1 MVQTSLAIGVMLN
14 DVVRKTISL
23 SDGKTEIAALDWGGE
38 GPLALLHHANGFCG
52 AIWAGVADLLRDRF
66 RVIAIDA
73 RGHGDSSPVVD
84 MEHFGWSRLAF
95 DLAEVAERI
104 LSDCGADR
112 FALGLGHSFGGS
124 LTTVVAARHP
134 DFYQRI
140 VLVDPVV
147 FPPNIDI
154 GSSRGSELAVRTR
167 RRRRR
172 WNSRKDAREFL
183 AGKPLFESW
192 DPGSLDLYIGE
203 GLRDAEDGT
212 VELKCAPEVEAE
224 IFGGPHDIDLH
235 AAADRLAVPALVLR
249 ATQGNFPLEVYVDW
263 VARMKHGRLV
273 DIEGGHL
280 VPMEDPG
287 RVAQVVLDE
296 CNTSTHGGS

>member
-1 MVQTSLAIGVMLN
+1 MLK
-14 DVVRKTISL
+14 DVARKKIAL
-23 SDGKTEIAALDWGGE
+23 SDGKTEIAALDWGGD
-38 GPLALLHHANGFCG
+38 GPVALLHHANGFCG
-52 AIWAGVADLLRDRF
+52 ATWAGVADLLRDRF

-73 RGHGDSSPVVD
+73 RGHGDSSRVVD
-84 MEHFGWSRLAF
+84 LENFGWSRLAL

-104 LSDCGADR
+104 LADFR
-112 FALGLGHSFGGS
+112 VERIALGLGHSFGGS
-124 LTTVVAARHP
+124 LTTVAAAQHP
-134 DFYQRI
+134 DFYERI

-154 GSSRGSELAVRTR
+154 ESSRGSELALRTR

-172 WNSRKDAREFL
+172 WNSREEAREFL

-192 DPGSLDLYIGE
+192 DPGSLDLYVGE
-203 GLRDAEDGT
+203 GLQDVEGGT

-235 AAADRLAVPALVLR
+235 AAAGALSVPALVLR
-249 ATQGNFPLEVYVDW
+249 ATQGNFPPEVYVDW
-263 VARMKHGRLV
+263 VARMRHGRMV

-280 VPMEDPG
+280 VPMEAPR
-287 RVAQVVLDE
+287 RVAQVVLDY
-296 CNTSTHGGS
+296 CNTFDKGGG

>member
-1 MVQTSLAIGVMLN
+1 MLEE
-14 DVVRKTISL
+14 VARKKIVL
-23 SDGKTEIAALDWGGE
+23 SDGKTEIAALDWGGD
-38 GPLALLHHANGFCG
+38 GPVALLHHANGFCG
-52 AIWAGVADLLRDRF
+52 ATWAGVAELLRDHF

-84 MEHFGWSRLAF
+84 LENFGWSRLAF

-104 LSDCGADR
+104 LSDFGVER
-112 FALGLGHSFGGS
+112 FGLGLGHSFGGS
-124 LTTVVAARHP
+124 LTTVAAARHP
-134 DFYQRI
+134 DFYERI

-147 FPPNIDI
+147 FPPDIDI
-154 GSSRGSELAVRTR
+154 RSSRGSELALRTR

-172 WNSRKDAREFL
+172 WNSREEAREFL

-192 DPGSLDLYIGE
+192 DPGSLDLYVGE
-203 GLRDAEDGT
+203 GLREVEGGT

-235 AAADRLAVPALVLR
+235 AAADTLAVPALVLR
-249 ATQGNFPLEVYVDW
+249 ATQGNFPPEVYVGW
-263 VARMKHGRLV
+263 VARMRRGRMV

-280 VPMEDPG
+280 VPMEAPG
-287 RVAQVVLDE
+287 RVAQAVLDY
-296 CNTSTHGGS
+296 CNTSEQGGG